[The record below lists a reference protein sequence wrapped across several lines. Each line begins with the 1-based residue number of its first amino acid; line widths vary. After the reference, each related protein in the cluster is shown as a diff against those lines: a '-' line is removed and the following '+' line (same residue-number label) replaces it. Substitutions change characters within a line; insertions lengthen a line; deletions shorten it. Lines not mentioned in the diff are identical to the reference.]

1 MLEVL
6 VGYVV
11 TSYFTYFYEQAGLLA
26 DQAFDM
32 SVSQCCIRWMCAC
45 VAFYLN
51 GKLHRRTILI
61 PGLTILTLIMLT
73 TGLISIPHQKKS
85 FGWAESVSCLL
96 WWSLSQLT
104 VAPVTYI
111 IIGETAFAKLR
122 HRAIGMGRII
132 LLQYIC
138 NDL

>member
-1 MLEVL
+1 MLQVL

-32 SVSQCCIRWMCAC
+32 SVSQCCISWMCAC

-51 GKLHRRTILI
+51 GKLHRRTILT

-73 TGLISIPHQKKS
+73 IGFISIPHPE
-85 FGWAESVSCLL
+85 FW
-96 WWSLSQLT
+96 
-104 VAPVTYI
+104 
-111 IIGETAFAKLR
+111 
-122 HRAIGMGRII
+122 MGRVGIVFVMVVVI
-132 LLQYIC
+132 STDSRSSHIYYNRRNCIC
-138 NDL
+138 